1 MNGRTG
7 EEPTNPSTP
16 HEPGRW
22 YQTGAQG
29 QHNANGA
36 PAGARA
42 RNSNDS
48 SAGSRDVKSFRIDQ
62 TQGCAIVVASGEI
75 DLTTAPA
82 LRHALDAASHVAT
95 RIVLDFSLVT
105 FIDSSGLAVLL
116 DAYKHRQLGH
126 QISLCLGS
134 TGKIVRRVL
143 EITHI
148 NTMLPTYDTLA
159 EAIAT
164 ST

>member
-1 MNGRTG
+1 MPSGR
-7 EEPTNPSTP
+7 
-16 HEPGRW
+16 PGLR
-22 YQTGAQG
+22 
-29 QHNANGA
+29 
-36 PAGARA
+36 
-42 RNSNDS
+42 
-48 SAGSRDVKSFRIDQ
+48 SFGIELR
-62 TQGCAIVVASGEI
+62 QGCAVVVAAGEI

-82 LRHALDAASHVAT
+82 LRHVLDAASREAT
-95 RIVLDFSLVT
+95 RVVLDFSLVT

-116 DAYKHRQLGH
+116 DAYKHRRLGH

-159 EAIAT
+159 EALAA

>member
-1 MNGRTG
+1 
-7 EEPTNPSTP
+7 
-16 HEPGRW
+16 
-22 YQTGAQG
+22 
-29 QHNANGA
+29 
-36 PAGARA
+36 
-42 RNSNDS
+42 
-48 SAGSRDVKSFRIDQ
+48 VF
-62 TQGCAIVVASGEI
+62 ASGEI

-82 LRHALDAASHVAT
+82 LRHALDAASQVAT

-126 QISLCLGS
+126 QISLSLGS

-148 NTMLPTYDTLA
+148 NSMLPTYDTLA

-164 ST
+164 SP